1 MCIRDRNISI
11 MEKELNKKMKENNY
25 DIAISNHQDV
35 VMDNEIT
42 RSTSGFTGTE
52 LPRESSVEYKTF
64 PSLTM
69 GRTHRSVRLDVVIA
83 APQNLEAAYA

>member
-1 MCIRDRNISI
+1 
-11 MEKELNKKMKENNY
+11 MEKELNKKMKDNNY

-69 GRTHRSVRLDVVIA
+69 GRTHRSVRLDVLIA
-83 APQNLEAAYA
+83 APQNLEASYA

>member
-1 MCIRDRNISI
+1 
-11 MEKELNKKMKENNY
+11 MEKELNKKMKDNNY

-69 GRTHRSVRLDVVIA
+69 GRTHRSVRLDVLIA
-83 APQNLEAAYA
+83 APQNLEAINA

>member
-1 MCIRDRNISI
+1 
-11 MEKELNKKMKENNY
+11 MEKELNKKMKDNNY

-69 GRTHRSVRLDVVIA
+69 GRTHRSVRLDVLIA
-83 APQNLEAAYA
+83 APQNLEAAHA

>member
-1 MCIRDRNISI
+1 

-25 DIAISNHQDV
+25 DIAIGNHQDV

-83 APQNLEAAYA
+83 APQNLEAVHA

>member
-1 MCIRDRNISI
+1 
-11 MEKELNKKMKENNY
+11 MEKELNKKMKDNNY

-83 APQNLEAAYA
+83 APQNLEAVYA

>member
-1 MCIRDRNISI
+1 
-11 MEKELNKKMKENNY
+11 MEKEMKTKVEKIN
-25 DIAISNHQDV
+25 DIAKATTKLCDGKVALGRS
-35 VMDNEIT
+35 

-69 GRTHRSVRLDVVIA
+69 GRTHRSVRLDVLIA
-83 APQNLEAAYA
+83 APQNLEAVNA

>member
-1 MCIRDRNISI
+1 
-11 MEKELNKKMKENNY
+11 MEKELNKKMKDNNY

-69 GRTHRSVRLDVVIA
+69 GRTHRSVRLDVLIA
-83 APQNLEAAYA
+83 APQNLEAKHA

>member
-1 MCIRDRNISI
+1 
-11 MEKELNKKMKENNY
+11 MEKELNKKMKDNNY

-69 GRTHRSVRLDVVIA
+69 GRTHRSVRLDVLIA

>member
-1 MCIRDRNISI
+1 

-83 APQNLEAAYA
+83 APQNLEAVHA

>member
-1 MCIRDRNISI
+1 

-83 APQNLEAAYA
+83 APQNLEAVNA

>member
-1 MCIRDRNISI
+1 

-69 GRTHRSVRLDVVIA
+69 GRTHRSVRLDVLIA
-83 APQNLEAAYA
+83 APQNLEAINA

>member
-1 MCIRDRNISI
+1 

-69 GRTHRSVRLDVVIA
+69 GRAHRSVRLDVVIA
-83 APQNLEAAYA
+83 APQNLEAVHA

>member
-1 MCIRDRNISI
+1 MKRIG
-11 MEKELNKKMKENNY
+11 EKNY
-25 DIAISNHQDV
+25 DIAISNRQGV

>member
-1 MCIRDRNISI
+1 

-69 GRTHRSVRLDVVIA
+69 GRTHRSVRLDVLIA
-83 APQNLEAAYA
+83 APQNLEATHA

>member
-1 MCIRDRNISI
+1 
-11 MEKELNKKMKENNY
+11 MEKELNKKMKDNNY
-25 DIAISNHQDV
+25 DIAISNHQDA

-83 APQNLEAAYA
+83 APQNLEAVYA

>member
-1 MCIRDRNISI
+1 

-64 PSLTM
+64 PTLSWGQLVDKVDVLTM
-69 GRTHRSVRLDVVIA
+69 
-83 APQNLEAAYA
+83 APKNLEMVHA

>member
-1 MCIRDRNISI
+1 

-69 GRTHRSVRLDVVIA
+69 GRTHRSVRLDVVTA
-83 APQNLEAAYA
+83 APQNLKAVQ

>member
-1 MCIRDRNISI
+1 

-25 DIAISNHQDV
+25 DIAIGNHQDV

-69 GRTHRSVRLDVVIA
+69 GRTHRSVRLDVLIA
-83 APQNLEAAYA
+83 APQNLEMAHA

>member
-1 MCIRDRNISI
+1 

-69 GRTHRSVRLDVVIA
+69 GRTHRSVRLDVLIA

>member
-1 MCIRDRNISI
+1 
-11 MEKELNKKMKENNY
+11 MEKELNKKMKDNNY

-69 GRTHRSVRLDVVIA
+69 GRTHRSVRLDVLIA
-83 APQNLEAAYA
+83 APLNLEAIYA

>member
-1 MCIRDRNISI
+1 

-69 GRTHRSVRLDVVIA
+69 GRTHRSVRLDVLIA
-83 APQNLEAAYA
+83 APQNLEMANA

>member
-1 MCIRDRNISI
+1 

-69 GRTHRSVRLDVVIA
+69 GRTHRSVRLDVLIA
-83 APQNLEAAYA
+83 APKNLEMAYA

>member
-1 MCIRDRNISI
+1 

-25 DIAISNHQDV
+25 DTAISNHQDV

-69 GRTHRSVRLDVVIA
+69 GRTHRSVRLDVLIA

>member
-1 MCIRDRNISI
+1 
-11 MEKELNKKMKENNY
+11 MEKVLNKKMKDNNY

-69 GRTHRSVRLDVVIA
+69 GRTHRSVRLDVLIA
-83 APQNLEAAYA
+83 APQNLEASYA

>member
-1 MCIRDRNISI
+1 

-25 DIAISNHQDV
+25 DIAMSNHQDV
-35 VMDNEIT
+35 EMDKEIT

-69 GRTHRSVRLDVVIA
+69 GRTHRSVRLDVLIA
-83 APQNLEAAYA
+83 APQNLEMAHA

>member
-1 MCIRDRNISI
+1 MV
-11 MEKELNKKMKENNY
+11 KELNKKMKEYNY

-83 APQNLEAAYA
+83 APQNLEAVYA

>member
-1 MCIRDRNISI
+1 

-52 LPRESSVEYKTF
+52 PGNHRWSIKRSLVLPWGG
-64 PSLTM
+64 PI
-69 GRTHRSVRLDVVIA
+69 GR
-83 APQNLEAAYA
+83 

>member
-1 MCIRDRNISI
+1 
-11 MEKELNKKMKENNY
+11 MEKELNKKMKDNNY

-69 GRTHRSVRLDVVIA
+69 GRTHRSVRLDVLIA
-83 APQNLEAAYA
+83 APKNLEMAHA

>member
-1 MCIRDRNISI
+1 

-35 VMDNEIT
+35 VMDNVIT

-69 GRTHRSVRLDVVIA
+69 GRTHRSVRLDVLIA

>member
-1 MCIRDRNISI
+1 

-64 PSLTM
+64 PNLTM

-83 APQNLEAAYA
+83 APNFLSVECI

>member
-1 MCIRDRNISI
+1 

-64 PSLTM
+64 PNLTM
-69 GRTHRSVRLDVVIA
+69 WRTHRSVRLDVLIA
-83 APQNLEAAYA
+83 APKNLEAANA

>member
-1 MCIRDRNISI
+1 

-69 GRTHRSVRLDVVIA
+69 GRTHRSVRLDVLIA
-83 APQNLEAAYA
+83 APKNLEMAHA

>member
-1 MCIRDRNISI
+1 
-11 MEKELNKKMKENNY
+11 MEKELNKKMKEYNY

>member
-1 MCIRDRNISI
+1 

-25 DIAISNHQDV
+25 DIAISDHQDV

-69 GRTHRSVRLDVVIA
+69 GRTHRSVRLDVLIA
-83 APQNLEAAYA
+83 APQNLEAAHA

>member
-1 MCIRDRNISI
+1 

-83 APQNLEAAYA
+83 APNFLSVECI

>member
-1 MCIRDRNISI
+1 
-11 MEKELNKKMKENNY
+11 MEKEMIKRIGENQN
-25 DIAISNHQDV
+25 DIATSNRQCA

-69 GRTHRSVRLDVVIA
+69 GRTHRSVRLDVLIA
-83 APQNLEAAYA
+83 APQNLEAAHA

>member
-1 MCIRDRNISI
+1 
-11 MEKELNKKMKENNY
+11 MEKELNKKMKDNNY
-25 DIAISNHQDV
+25 DIAMSNHQDV

-83 APQNLEAAYA
+83 APQNLEMAHA

>member
-1 MCIRDRNISI
+1 
-11 MEKELNKKMKENNY
+11 MEKELNKKMKDNNY

-64 PSLTM
+64 PTLSW
-69 GRTHRSVRLDVVIA
+69 GRSVDKVDVLTT
-83 APQNLEAAYA
+83 APHTFSLGV